1 MILAAVLFA
10 AALAAALL
18 YGRPALRG
26 LAVAAIVLS
35 PLRGGLLALAEDV
48 SLADSNVAVNAIV
61 PALVAAIAV
70 GVLVKLRP
78 RPEDFPRPLLIGWG
92 LIALVAIVT
101 FPTQTVGLKLY
112 GIGLAQYLVYP
123 TLAVAVW
130 PLLRPG
136 DVRRLVYLVCG
147 TGALVAATVLIQ
159 QAGIESFIQAAAA
172 EVDGFAAN
180 RYAGITGSYLH
191 TSSYLGVA
199 SVLAMGVL
207 LRMRGARATVGG
219 ALLLAAIL
227 SGQVL
232 TYSRSGVVIAV
243 IGAVGLFVAAAGGQ
257 RLRFAGAVIPA
268 AAIALAV
275 GALGGVNPNETGSR
289 VTSVVSPTKDPGN
302 ERRLDSI
309 DTGLDRYGNAALVN
323 KALGE
328 GLSGTGNARKL
339 VDKPVI
345 ATESYYLKLLLET
358 GVVGL
363 LLIGGFL
370 VWAGVAFARLL
381 VRSASDPLAA
391 AIGAAGLG
399 LSLYNVVYPALETQI
414 LALVWWLLLI
424 LCLKSG
430 EGRAEGS
437 TPVAESTT
445 ASPPSPA
452 TVGNTG
458 A

>member
-1 MILAAVLFA
+1 VILAAVLFL
-10 AALAAALL
+10 AALAAALR
-18 YGRPALRG
+18 YGRPALRA
-26 LAVAAIVLS
+26 LVAAAIVLS

-48 SLADSNVAVNAIV
+48 SLPDSSIAVNAIV

-78 RPEDFPRPLLIGWG
+78 RPEDFPRPLLVGWG
-92 LIALVAIVT
+92 LIALVAVLA
-101 FPTQTVGLKLY
+101 FPFQTTGLKLY

-123 TLAVAVW
+123 TLAVAIW

-147 TGALVAATVLIQ
+147 TGAFVAATVLVQ
-159 QAGIESFIQAAAA
+159 QAGIESFIQAATA

-191 TSSYLGVA
+191 TSAYLGVA

-207 LRMRGARATVGG
+207 LRMRSARGTVGG

-232 TYSRSGVVIAV
+232 TYSRSGVVIAA
-243 IGAVGLFVAAAGGQ
+243 IGAASLFAIAAAGA
-257 RLRFAGAVIPA
+257 RLRFAAAVIPA

-275 GALGGVNPNETGSR
+275 GSLGGVAPNEAGNR
-289 VTSVVSPTKDPGN
+289 VTSVVSPTNDPGN
-302 ERRLDSI
+302 ERRLESI
-309 DTGLDRYGNAALVN
+309 DEGFMRYENAAFVN
-323 KALGE
+323 KVLGE

-358 GVVGL
+358 GVVGAL
-363 LLIGGFL
+363 LVGGFF
-370 VWAGVAFARLL
+370 VWAGVAFGRLL
-381 VRSASDPLAA
+381 LRGGGRPLAA
-391 AIGAAGLG
+391 SIGAAGLG

-414 LALVWWLLLI
+414 LALAWWLLLV
-424 LCLKSG
+424 LCLNCRSAG
-430 EGRAEGS
+430 DEEPA
-437 TPVAESTT
+437 P
-445 ASPPSPA
+445 PA
-452 TVGNTG
+452 TGGAARESAPVGNAG